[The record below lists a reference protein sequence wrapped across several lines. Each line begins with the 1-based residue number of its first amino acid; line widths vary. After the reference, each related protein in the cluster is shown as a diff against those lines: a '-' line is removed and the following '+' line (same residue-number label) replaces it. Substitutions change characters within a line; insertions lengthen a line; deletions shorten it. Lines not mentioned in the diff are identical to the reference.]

1 VRMNKMNLYPNM
13 YIMLVAE
20 PGVGKTVSATQA
32 EILWRGLEHHHVAPT
47 NASKAGLIDV
57 LAESK
62 REIMAP
68 RLGGLETFN
77 ALSIMAGEF
86 GAFMPAWDNEFM
98 NTMTTL
104 WDGGHYSERKRTG
117 ELKVDIP
124 RPSLN
129 MLACCTPDFLN
140 NWMPEGAWKQGFAS
154 RMLLIYSGELILGD
168 LWSEDAYA
176 NPMGV
181 HYQSLQSDLQR
192 IGNLYGKIEF
202 SQEAAE
208 AFTRWHRSGMEPVPQ
223 HPKLESFVPRRPVHL
238 AKLCMIRAV
247 SEKRMVILPEDY
259 SWSFDTLI
267 EVETAIP
274 DIFLSMKGGQSQAQ
288 DDLWHFV
295 LQAHTK
301 EKKPIDEGRLVNFL
315 RDRLPS
321 GEVMR
326 TIDLMARGGLLKK
339 EISSAG
345 RTAYAPA
352 PRTKTY

>member
-1 VRMNKMNLYPNM
+1 MNRMNLFPNM
-13 YIMLVAE
+13 YILLIAA
-20 PGVGKTVSATQA
+20 PGIGKTVSASQT
-32 EILWRGLEHHHVAPT
+32 EILWRGLRHHHVAPT
-47 NASKAGLIDV
+47 NATKAALIDV
-57 LAESK
+57 LAESS
-62 REIMAP
+62 REVTLP
-68 RLGGLETFN
+68 RLAGIDKFH
-77 ALSIMAGEF
+77 ALNIVAGEL
-86 GAFMPAWDNEFM
+86 GAFMPTYESEFM
-98 NTMTTL
+98 NTLTTL

-117 ELKVDIP
+117 ALKIDIP
-124 RPSLN
+124 KPTLN
-129 MLACCTPDFLN
+129 MLACATADFVN
-140 NWMPEGAWKQGFAS
+140 NFLPEGAWKQGFVS
-154 RMLLIYSGELILGD
+154 RLLMIYSSELIIGD
-168 LWSEDAYA
+168 LWSEDNHA
-176 NPMGV
+176 NAMGP
-181 HYQSLQSDLQR
+181 YYDNLQSDLWH